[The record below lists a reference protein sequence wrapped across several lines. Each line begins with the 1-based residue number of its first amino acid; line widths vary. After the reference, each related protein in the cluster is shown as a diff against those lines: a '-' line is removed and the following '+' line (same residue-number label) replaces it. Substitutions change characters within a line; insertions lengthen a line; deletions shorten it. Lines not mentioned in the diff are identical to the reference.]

1 MGKKIVR
8 RWDALIATVVLL
20 LVLPMDLCAQQKAVS
35 IKFDAI
41 TRRQLD
47 AIQICYLKSP
57 NFRVKT
63 WRRGKEITAVNKEGK
78 VRLFNPLFFH
88 NCLLSVDKEFIA
100 YIYPGLFFDAE
111 EAANDDIFSTKNLN
125 ALHQTRIEDD
135 YLYNR
140 MTENELFN
148 RDRQTSYT
156 IPLHYYSAE
165 YARSTC
171 NADSIMAYSLKVFK
185 PVAGLYRHCK
195 AVVIQRNGRGSVF
208 FYCFYTDEAKDHLQ
222 DYIDALL
229 KMFWYRE
236 PAEFIPVKK
245 YTPKKVIKIKRRK
258 KKYQPT
264 VIG

>member
-1 MGKKIVR
+1 MRYKDYLTGIVVF
-8 RWDALIATVVLL
+8 L
-20 LVLPMDLCAQQKAVS
+20 LPMDLCAQQKAVP
-35 IKFDAI
+35 IKFDAAE
-41 TRRQLD
+41 RWQLD
-47 AIQICYLKSP
+47 MRQIRYLKSP
-57 NFRVKT
+57 DFRVKK
-63 WRRGKEITAVNKEGK
+63 WKKRIEITAVNKEGES
-78 VRLFNPLFFH
+78 RLFNPLLFH

-100 YIYPGLFFDAE
+100 YIYPGLFFYAKE
-111 EAANDDIFSTKNLN
+111 TANDDIFSTKNLN

-171 NADSIMAYSLKVFK
+171 NADSIMAYSLKVFE
-185 PVAGLYRHCK
+185 PVADLYRHCK
-195 AVVIQRNGRGSVF
+195 VVVIQRNGRGSEF

-222 DYIDALL
+222 GYIDALL

-245 YTPKKVIKIKRRK
+245 YTPKKVKIKRRK
-258 KKYQPT
+258 EKYQPT